1 MSETVRQRIDIW
13 LFRARLCKTR
23 ADASRLISEGGV
35 RLMHNGQPRRLE
47 KPSVEVEPG
56 DVLVL
61 PGAKGL
67 RTIEI
72 KGLGPRRGP
81 SAEAKSLY
89 REAPAE

>member
-1 MSETVRQRIDIW
+1 MSETTRQRIDIW
-13 LFRARLCKTR
+13 LFRARLCKSR

-47 KPSVEVEPG
+47 KPSVEVAPG

-61 PGAKGL
+61 PSATGL
-67 RTIEI
+67 RTIEV

-81 SAEAKSLY
+81 AAEARALFQ
-89 REAPAE
+89 EAPPE

>member
-1 MSETVRQRIDIW
+1 MSEARQRIDVW

-56 DVLVL
+56 DVLVM
-61 PGAKGL
+61 PVANGL
-67 RTIEI
+67 RTIEV
-72 KGLGPRRGP
+72 KALGHRRGP
-81 SAEAKSLY
+81 ATEARALY
-89 REAPAE
+89 REAPAG

>member
-1 MSETVRQRIDIW
+1 MSDARQRIDIW

-23 ADASRLISEGGV
+23 AEASRLISEGGV

-61 PGAKGL
+61 PGPNGL
-67 RTIEI
+67 RTIEV
-72 KGLGPRRGP
+72 KGLGLRRGP
-81 SAEAKSLY
+81 ATEARALY
-89 REAPAE
+89 REAQTG